1 MSNFKNTIIKEVI
14 QLAKQDSLIKAKI
27 VDIELER
34 SKLDR
39 EMSLLVLN
47 KALVFYFIFI
57 IVAIFGFVNGM
68 MSKNLFNIMVIAGL
82 GVFIIGA
89 IPYITTMK
97 KEEKTLN
104 RLIEDL
110 KR

>member
-1 MSNFKNTIIKEVI
+1 VI
-14 QLAKQDSLIKAKI
+14 LLAKDSDLIRAKV

-68 MSKNLFNIMVIAGL
+68 MSKMLFNIMVVVGL
-82 GVFIIGA
+82 GVFVIGA
-89 IPYITTMK
+89 IPYITTMR

-104 RLIEDL
+104 RLVKEL

>member
-1 MSNFKNTIIKEVI
+1 MAKE
-14 QLAKQDSLIKAKI
+14 DPLIKAKI

-47 KALVFYFIFI
+47 KALVFYFIFV

-68 MSKNLFNIMVIAGL
+68 VSRTLFNIMVIMGL

-89 IPYITTMK
+89 IPYIATMR

-104 RLIEDL
+104 RLIQDL
-110 KR
+110 RSKR